1 MHDDFASVIKTRDQS
16 KLSSGSE
23 ITLESNLVTFV
34 AEESRL
40 TEKNNWV
47 IKILWMIL
55 DVNMMLLF

>member
-40 TEKNNWV
+40 TEKNN
-47 IKILWMIL
+47 
-55 DVNMMLLF
+55 